1 MMPKSRSGFV
11 TIIGRSNV
19 GKSTF
24 LNYVIGKKVAITTH
38 KPQTTRNVLRGVYNS
53 EDAQIVFVD
62 TPGVQKGKTALDKKM
77 NKAAFTSLYDVD
89 LILYMIDC
97 NQKINDEDKLI
108 LKSLKNLET
117 PKFLVVNKIDNL
129 KNEAYMVENVLSLMN
144 ELPFDEVF
152 YISSLDGNNVERML
166 NKAISYLPEG
176 EPFFS
181 EDTENL
187 QSEAFMIS
195 EIIREKILLLTR
207 EEIPHSVGVIIE
219 SIKEDEELEDLLV
232 IEAKVIV
239 EKASQKG
246 IVIGK
251 NGLMLKE
258 IGTEARKEIVRT
270 IKRKVYL
277 ELYIT
282 VEPNWRSSDLGV
294 KKAGYE

>member
-1 MMPKSRSGFV
+1 MSKSRSGFV

-77 NKAAFTSLYDVD
+77 NKAAFASLYDVD

-108 LKSLKNLET
+108 LKSLKNLDT

-219 SIKEDEELEDLLV
+219 SIKEDEEVEDLLV

-277 ELYIT
+277 ELYVT

>member
-1 MMPKSRSGFV
+1 
-11 TIIGRSNV
+11 
-19 GKSTF
+19 
-24 LNYVIGKKVAITTH
+24 
-38 KPQTTRNVLRGVYNS
+38 
-53 EDAQIVFVD
+53 
-62 TPGVQKGKTALDKKM
+62 
-77 NKAAFTSLYDVD
+77 
-89 LILYMIDC
+89 
-97 NQKINDEDKLI
+97 
-108 LKSLKNLET
+108 
-117 PKFLVVNKIDNL
+117 
-129 KNEAYMVENVLSLMN
+129 MN

-166 NKAISYLPEG
+166 KKAISYLPEG

-187 QSEAFMIS
+187 QSETFMIS
-195 EIIREKILLLTR
+195 EIIREKILLLTH

-219 SIKEDEELEDLLV
+219 SIKEDEEVEDLLV

-277 ELYIT
+277 ELYVT

>member
-77 NKAAFTSLYDVD
+77 NKAAFASLYDVD

-108 LKSLKNLET
+108 LKSLKNLDT

-219 SIKEDEELEDLLV
+219 SIKEDEEVEDLLV

-277 ELYIT
+277 ELYVT

>member
-1 MMPKSRSGFV
+1 MPKNKAGFV

-24 LNYVIGKKVAITTH
+24 LNYVVGRKVAITTH
-38 KPQTTRNVLRGVYNS
+38 KPQTTRNVLRGIYNC
-53 EDAQIVFVD
+53 EGAQVIFVD
-62 TPGVQKGKTALDKKM
+62 TPGVQSGKTVLDKKM
-77 NKAAFTSLYDVD
+77 NKAAFASLYDVD

-97 NQKINDEDKLI
+97 NQRINEQDRLI
-108 LKSLKNLET
+108 LRSLKNHDI

-129 KNEAYMVENVLSLMN
+129 KNEAHMVENVLSLMS
-144 ELPFDEVF
+144 ELEFDEVF
-152 YISSLDGNNVERML
+152 YISSLDGNNVERTL
-166 NKAISYLPEG
+166 NKIIEYLPES

-181 EDTENL
+181 EEVENL
-187 QSEAFMIS
+187 QTEAFMIS
-195 EIIREKILLLTR
+195 EIIREKILLLTH

-219 SIKEDEELEDLLV
+219 SIKEDHEVEDLLV
-232 IEAKVIV
+232 IEAKIIV
-239 EKASQKG
+239 ERATQKG

-251 NGLMLKE
+251 NGSMLKE

-277 ELYIT
+277 ELYVT
-282 VEPNWRSSDLGV
+282 VEPNWKSYDLGV

>member
-1 MMPKSRSGFV
+1 
-11 TIIGRSNV
+11 
-19 GKSTF
+19 
-24 LNYVIGKKVAITTH
+24 
-38 KPQTTRNVLRGVYNS
+38 
-53 EDAQIVFVD
+53 
-62 TPGVQKGKTALDKKM
+62 M

-108 LKSLKNLET
+108 LKSLKNLDT

-195 EIIREKILLLTR
+195 EIIREKILLLTH

-219 SIKEDEELEDLLV
+219 SIKEDEEVEDLLV

-277 ELYIT
+277 ELYVT

>member
-1 MMPKSRSGFV
+1 MPKSRSGFV

-77 NKAAFTSLYDVD
+77 NKAAFASLYDVD

-108 LKSLKNLET
+108 LKSLKNLDT

-166 NKAISYLPEG
+166 NKAISYLSEG

-195 EIIREKILLLTR
+195 EIIREKILLLTH

-219 SIKEDEELEDLLV
+219 SIKEDEEVEDLLV

-277 ELYIT
+277 ELYVT

-294 KKAGYE
+294 KKAGYG

>member
-1 MMPKSRSGFV
+1 
-11 TIIGRSNV
+11 
-19 GKSTF
+19 
-24 LNYVIGKKVAITTH
+24 
-38 KPQTTRNVLRGVYNS
+38 
-53 EDAQIVFVD
+53 
-62 TPGVQKGKTALDKKM
+62 
-77 NKAAFTSLYDVD
+77 
-89 LILYMIDC
+89 
-97 NQKINDEDKLI
+97 
-108 LKSLKNLET
+108 
-117 PKFLVVNKIDNL
+117 
-129 KNEAYMVENVLSLMN
+129 
-144 ELPFDEVF
+144 
-152 YISSLDGNNVERML
+152 
-166 NKAISYLPEG
+166 
-176 EPFFS
+176 
-181 EDTENL
+181 
-187 QSEAFMIS
+187 
-195 EIIREKILLLTR
+195 
-207 EEIPHSVGVIIE
+207 VIIE

>member
-77 NKAAFTSLYDVD
+77 NKAAFASLYDVD

-108 LKSLKNLET
+108 LKSLKNLDT

-129 KNEAYMVENVLSLMN
+129 KNEAYMVENVLNLMN

-219 SIKEDEELEDLLV
+219 SIKEDEEVEDLLV

-277 ELYIT
+277 ELYVT

>member
-1 MMPKSRSGFV
+1 MPKSRSGFV

-77 NKAAFTSLYDVD
+77 NKATFTSLYDVD

-108 LKSLKNLET
+108 LKSLKNLDT

-195 EIIREKILLLTR
+195 EIIREKILLLTH

-219 SIKEDEELEDLLV
+219 SIKEDEEVEDLLV

-277 ELYIT
+277 ELYVT

>member
-1 MMPKSRSGFV
+1 MPKSRSGFV

-77 NKAAFTSLYDVD
+77 NKAAFASLYDVD

-108 LKSLKNLET
+108 LKSLKNLDT

-219 SIKEDEELEDLLV
+219 SIKEDEEVEDLLV

-277 ELYIT
+277 ELYVT

>member
-1 MMPKSRSGFV
+1 MPKSRSGFV

-77 NKAAFTSLYDVD
+77 NKAAFASLYDVD

-108 LKSLKNLET
+108 LKSLKNLDT

-195 EIIREKILLLTR
+195 EIIREKILLLTH

-219 SIKEDEELEDLLV
+219 SIKEDEEVEDLLV

-277 ELYIT
+277 ELYVT

>member
-77 NKAAFTSLYDVD
+77 NKAAFASLYDVD

-108 LKSLKNLET
+108 LKSLKNLDT

-129 KNEAYMVENVLSLMN
+129 KNEAYMVENVLGLMN

-219 SIKEDEELEDLLV
+219 SIKEDEEVEDLLV

-277 ELYIT
+277 ELYVT

>member
-1 MMPKSRSGFV
+1 MPKSRSGFV

-77 NKAAFTSLYDVD
+77 NKAAFASLYDVD

-108 LKSLKNLET
+108 LKSLKNLDT

-129 KNEAYMVENVLSLMN
+129 KNEAYMVENVLGLMN

-166 NKAISYLPEG
+166 NKAISYLSEG

-219 SIKEDEELEDLLV
+219 SIKEDEEVEDLLV

-277 ELYIT
+277 ELYVT

>member
-1 MMPKSRSGFV
+1 MPKSRSGFV

-77 NKAAFTSLYDVD
+77 NKAAFASLYDVD

-108 LKSLKNLET
+108 LKSLKNLDT

-129 KNEAYMVENVLSLMN
+129 KNEAYMVENVLNLMN

-219 SIKEDEELEDLLV
+219 SIKEDEEVEDLLV

-277 ELYIT
+277 ELYVT

>member
-1 MMPKSRSGFV
+1 MPKNKAGFV

-24 LNYVIGKKVAITTH
+24 LNYVVGRKVAITTH
-38 KPQTTRNVLRGVYNS
+38 KPQTTRNVLRGIYNC
-53 EDAQIVFVD
+53 EGAQVIFVD
-62 TPGVQKGKTALDKKM
+62 TPGVQSGKTVLDKKM
-77 NKAAFTSLYDVD
+77 NKAAFASLYDVD

-97 NQKINDEDKLI
+97 NQRINEQDRLI
-108 LKSLKNLET
+108 LRSLKNHDI

-129 KNEAYMVENVLSLMN
+129 KNEAHMVENVLSLMS
-144 ELPFDEVF
+144 ELEFDEVF
-152 YISSLDGNNVERML
+152 YISSLDGNNVERTL
-166 NKAISYLPEG
+166 NKIIEYLPES

-181 EDTENL
+181 EEVKNL
-187 QSEAFMIS
+187 QTEAFMIS
-195 EIIREKILLLTR
+195 EIIREKILLLTH

-219 SIKEDEELEDLLV
+219 SIKEDHEVEDLLV
-232 IEAKVIV
+232 IEAKIIV
-239 EKASQKG
+239 ERATQKG

-251 NGLMLKE
+251 NGSMLKE

-277 ELYIT
+277 ELYVT
-282 VEPNWRSSDLGV
+282 VEPNWKSYDLGV

>member
-1 MMPKSRSGFV
+1 MPKSRSGFV

-77 NKAAFTSLYDVD
+77 NKAAFASLYDVD

-108 LKSLKNLET
+108 LKSLKNLDT

-129 KNEAYMVENVLSLMN
+129 KNEAYMVENVLGLMN

-219 SIKEDEELEDLLV
+219 SIKEDEEVEDLLV

-277 ELYIT
+277 ELYVT

>member
-1 MMPKSRSGFV
+1 MPKSRSGFV

-77 NKAAFTSLYDVD
+77 NKAAFASLYDVD

-108 LKSLKNLET
+108 LKSLKNLDT

-166 NKAISYLPEG
+166 NKAISYLSEG

-195 EIIREKILLLTR
+195 EIIREKILLLTH

-219 SIKEDEELEDLLV
+219 SIKEDEEVEDLLV

-277 ELYIT
+277 ELYVT

>member
-1 MMPKSRSGFV
+1 MPKSRSGFV

-77 NKAAFTSLYDVD
+77 NKAAFASLYDVD

-108 LKSLKNLET
+108 LKSLKNLDT

-166 NKAISYLPEG
+166 NKAISYLSEG

-219 SIKEDEELEDLLV
+219 SIKEDEEVEDLLV

-277 ELYIT
+277 ELYVT

>member
-1 MMPKSRSGFV
+1 MPKSRSGFV

-77 NKAAFTSLYDVD
+77 NKAAFASLYDVD

-108 LKSLKNLET
+108 LKSLKNLDT

-166 NKAISYLPEG
+166 NKAISYLSEG
-176 EPFFS
+176 EPFFF

-195 EIIREKILLLTR
+195 EIIREKILLLTH

-219 SIKEDEELEDLLV
+219 SIKEDEEVEDLLV

-277 ELYIT
+277 ELYVT